1 MYRKQYHIHFVGIG
15 GIGMSGIAELLL
27 NLGYRVS
34 GSDLRT
40 SDITERL
47 RRLGG
52 TVRQGH
58 AEDQIRGADVVV
70 ISSAV
75 RPDNPE
81 VAAARAGGMPVIPR
95 AEMLAELMRLK
106 YSVAVA
112 GAHGKTTTTSIVAS
126 VLARGGF
133 DPTVVIG
140 GKLKNLGSNAVLGGG
155 DFLVAEADESDGSFL
170 KMTPTLA
177 VVTNIDR
184 EHLDFYKDLDAIK
197 SVFLDFIDRVP
208 FYGAAFLCLD
218 DEAVQELIP
227 RIGKRHVTYGLSS
240 QADVQARDP
249 RHEGLRSR
257 FALYRHG
264 EALGEILLNLP
275 GRHNVLN
282 ATAAAAVGLE
292 LDIPFAVVKSALE
305 TIDGVQRR
313 MEIKGEAAGVT
324 VVDDY
329 GHHPTEIKTTLE
341 AARGCWPDRRLV
353 VAFQPH
359 RHTRTR
365 DLWSDFTR
373 AFYQSDILVV
383 LPIYAAGEEPVE
395 GVTAE
400 ALFEDIRRFGHK
412 DARYVDDTPAALAH
426 LEETLRPG
434 DVFLTLGAGNVW
446 RMGESLLARLKARDE
461 R

>member
-27 NLGYRVS
+27 NLGYQVS
-34 GSDLRT
+34 GSDLRV
-40 SDITERL
+40 SDITRRL
-47 RRLGG
+47 ERLGG
-52 TVRQGH
+52 RIFQGH
-58 AEDQIRGADVVV
+58 AETQIQGADVVV
-70 ISSAV
+70 TSSAV
-75 RPDNPE
+75 RSENPE
-81 VAAARAGGMPVIPR
+81 VAAAKRTGVPVIPR

-112 GAHGKTTTTSIVAS
+112 GAHGKTTTTSVVAS

-140 GKLKNLGSNAVLGGG
+140 GKLKNLGSNAVLGQG

-184 EHLDFYKDLDAIK
+184 EHLDFYPDLEAIQG
-197 SVFLDFIDRVP
+197 VFLDFIDRVP
-208 FYGAAFLCLD
+208 FYGAAILCLD
-218 DEAVQELIP
+218 SEPVQQLIP
-227 RIGKRHVTYGLSS
+227 KIGKRYTTYGLSS
-240 QADVQARDP
+240 QADFQARNL
-249 RHEGLRSR
+249 RHEGLQSR
-257 FALYRHG
+257 FSLYHHG
-264 EALGEILLNLP
+264 EPLGEILLNLP

-282 ATAAAAVGLE
+282 ATAAVAVGIE
-292 LDIPFAVVKSALE
+292 LDIPFAEVKAALE

-313 MEIKGEAAGVT
+313 MEVKGEAGGVT

-341 AARGCWPDRRLV
+341 AARSCWPDRRLV

-359 RHTRTR
+359 RYSRTR
-365 DLWSDFTR
+365 DLFDDFTR
-373 AFYQSDILVV
+373 SFYQCDLLRL
-383 LPIYAAGEEPVE
+383 LPIYSAGEEPVE

-400 ALFEDIRRFGHK
+400 ALFEGIRQFGHK
-412 DARYVDDTPAALAH
+412 DVVFLDDPGLALDH
-426 LEETLRPG
+426 FTEILRPG

-446 RMGESLLARLKARDE
+446 RTGESVLARLRERDG

>member
-1 MYRKQYHIHFVGIG
+1 MYRKKYHIHFVGIG

-34 GSDLRT
+34 GSDLRV
-40 SDITERL
+40 SDITRRL
-47 RRLGG
+47 ERLGG
-52 TVRQGH
+52 RVFQGH
-58 AEDQIRGADVVV
+58 AETQIRGADVVV
-70 ISSAV
+70 TSSAV
-75 RPDNPE
+75 RNENPE
-81 VAAARAGGMPVIPR
+81 VVAAKRTGVPVIPR

-112 GAHGKTTTTSIVAS
+112 GAHGKTTTTSVVAS

-140 GKLKNLGSNAVLGGG
+140 GKLKNLGSNAVLGEG

-184 EHLDFYKDLDAIK
+184 EHMDFYRDLEAIQG
-197 SVFLDFIDRVP
+197 VFLDFIDRVP
-208 FYGAAFLCLD
+208 FYGAAILCLD
-218 DEAVQELIP
+218 SEPVQQLIP
-227 RIGKRHVTYGLSS
+227 RIGKRYTTYGLSS
-240 QADVQARDP
+240 QADFQARNL

-257 FALYRHG
+257 FSLYHQG
-264 EALGEILLNLP
+264 EPLGEILLNLP

-282 ATAAAAVGLE
+282 ATAAVAVGVE
-292 LDIPFAVVKSALE
+292 LDVPFAEIKAALE

-313 MEIKGEAAGVT
+313 MEVKGEAGGVT

-341 AARGCWPDRRLV
+341 AARACWPDRRLV

-359 RHTRTR
+359 RYSRTR
-365 DLWSDFTR
+365 DLFDDFTR
-373 AFYQSDILVV
+373 AFYQSDLLRL
-383 LPIYAAGEEPVE
+383 LPIYSAGEEPVE

-400 ALFEDIRRFGHK
+400 ALFEGIRSFGHK
-412 DARYVDDTPAALAH
+412 DVAFLEDSGLAPDRFA
-426 LEETLRPG
+426 EILRPG
-434 DVFLTLGAGNVW
+434 DLFLTLGAGNVW
-446 RMGESLLARLKARDE
+446 RTGESVLARLRERDG

>member
-34 GSDLRT
+34 GSDLKA
-40 SDITERL
+40 SDITQRL
-47 RRLGG
+47 QGLGG
-52 TVRQGH
+52 RIYQGH

-70 ISSAV
+70 TSSAV
-75 RPDNPE
+75 RTDNPE
-81 VAAARAGGMPVIPR
+81 VAAALRSGVPVIPR

-140 GKLKNLGSNAVLGGG
+140 GKLKNVGSNAVLGGG

-184 EHLDFYKDLDAIK
+184 EHLDFYADLDAIK
-197 SVFLDFIDRVP
+197 DVFLDFIDRVP
-208 FYGAAFLCLD
+208 FYGAAVLCLD
-218 DEAVQELIP
+218 NEAIQDLIP
-227 RIGKRHVTYGLSS
+227 RIGKRFTTYGLSS
-240 QADVQARDP
+240 QADFQARNL
-249 RHEGLRSR
+249 RHEGLQSHFR
-257 FALYRHG
+257 LYHHG
-264 EALGEILLNLP
+264 APLGEILLNLP

-282 ATAAAAVGLE
+282 AIAAVAVGRE
-292 LDIPFAVVKSALE
+292 LDIPFSEIKAALE

-313 MEIKGEAAGVT
+313 MEVKGEAAGVT

-329 GHHPTEIKTTLE
+329 GHHPTEIKTTLD
-341 AARGCWPDRRLV
+341 AARASWPDRRLV

-359 RHTRTR
+359 RYSRTR
-365 DLWSDFTR
+365 ALFNDFTR
-373 AFYQSDILVV
+373 AFYQSDLLVV
-383 LPIYAAGEEPVE
+383 LPIYAAGEDPLD

-400 ALFEDIRRFGHK
+400 ALFEGIRRFGHK
-412 DARYVDDTPAALAH
+412 DVACMTDTPTALTH
-426 LEETLRPG
+426 LTEVLRPG

-446 RMGESLLARLKARDE
+446 RMGETILARLRERDGG
-461 R
+461 